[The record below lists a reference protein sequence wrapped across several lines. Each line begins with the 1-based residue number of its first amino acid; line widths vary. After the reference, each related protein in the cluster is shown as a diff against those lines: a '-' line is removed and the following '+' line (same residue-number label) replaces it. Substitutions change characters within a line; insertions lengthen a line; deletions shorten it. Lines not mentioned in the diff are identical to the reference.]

1 MIARPAIGLHLAAL
15 GAADADVLSGAPV
28 LDGIALLRLAVGH
41 TKPEDYRRMGLTHQA
56 ASTVLRRAALRSL
69 ARVGPFSLDFDSV
82 TTVGISILTA
92 VVTAVLAVA
101 GTYLTTRR
109 DLQLKFDESLRDLRI
124 GAYKE
129 LWEHLGQLAKY
140 DRPEALSKSQAQ
152 TLRDSLRTWYF
163 HTGGLVLSNSAR
175 QDYFT
180 MLDGL
185 ELVISRPEN
194 IISDQD
200 DEFLRILG
208 SRLRTAMT
216 RDVGTRRTF
225 IFRGDPEREEP
236 RLRRRTYKE
245 DGGRR
250 TLEISPKRRLNLAH
264 LMKLPPRV
272 IISGK
277 PDLTMTNAKLLQWDW
292 DPARRALT
300 VRVAAQPG
308 DGDAEERLFLLEEK
322 DRYIVDGPTGWSR
335 GEAAR
340 RAESV
345 IWHEYDR
352 TPGQGK

>member
-1 MIARPAIGLHLAAL
+1 
-15 GAADADVLSGAPV
+15 
-28 LDGIALLRLAVGH
+28 
-41 TKPEDYRRMGLTHQA
+41 
-56 ASTVLRRAALRSL
+56 
-69 ARVGPFSLDFDSV
+69 V
-82 TTVGISILTA
+82 TAFGISIITA

-129 LWEHLGQLAKY
+129 LWEHLGKLAKY
-140 DRPEALSKSQAQ
+140 GRPETLSKSQAQ

-163 HTGGLVLSNSAR
+163 HTGGLVLSSSTR

-185 ELVISRPEN
+185 ELVIGRREN

-225 IFRGDPEREEP
+225 IFRDDPEREEP
-236 RLRRRTYKE
+236 QLHKRTYLE
-245 DGGRR
+245 DGGSRM
-250 TLEISPKRRLNLAH
+250 LEISPKRRLNLAL
-264 LMKLPPRV
+264 LMRFPPRV
-272 IISGK
+272 ITSGK
-277 PDLTMTNAKLLQWDW
+277 PDLTMTNAKLLRWDW

-300 VRVAAQPG
+300 VHVAAG
-308 DGDAEERLFLLEEK
+308 YDDEEAEERLFLLEDK
-322 DRYIVDGPTGWSR
+322 DRYIVDGPRGWSR
-335 GEAAR
+335 GEAVH
-340 RAESV
+340 RAQSV
-345 IWHEYDR
+345 IWREYDH
-352 TPGQGK
+352 TPAQGE

>member
-1 MIARPAIGLHLAAL
+1 
-15 GAADADVLSGAPV
+15 
-28 LDGIALLRLAVGH
+28 
-41 TKPEDYRRMGLTHQA
+41 
-56 ASTVLRRAALRSL
+56 
-69 ARVGPFSLDFDSV
+69 V
-82 TTVGISILTA
+82 TTVGISIITA
-92 VVTAVLAVA
+92 VVTAVLAVT

-140 DRPEALSKSQAQ
+140 GRPEALSKSQAQ
-152 TLRDSLRTWYF
+152 TLRDSLRAWYF
-163 HTGGLVLSNSAR
+163 QAGGLVLSNSTR

-225 IFRGDPEREEP
+225 VFRGDPEREEP
-236 RLRRRTYKE
+236 RLYKRTYKE

-264 LMKLPPRV
+264 LIRFPPKV
-272 IISGK
+272 ITLGK
-277 PDLTMTNAKLLQWDW
+277 PDLTMTNAKLLRWDW

-300 VRVAAQPG
+300 VRVAESD
-308 DGDAEERLFLLEEK
+308 DGDAEERLFLLEDK

-335 GEAAR
+335 GEASR
-340 RAESV
+340 RAQSV

-352 TPGQGK
+352 TPTQGNNDGT

>member
-1 MIARPAIGLHLAAL
+1 
-15 GAADADVLSGAPV
+15 
-28 LDGIALLRLAVGH
+28 
-41 TKPEDYRRMGLTHQA
+41 
-56 ASTVLRRAALRSL
+56 
-69 ARVGPFSLDFDSV
+69 V
-82 TTVGISILTA
+82 TTVGISIITA

-109 DLQLKFDESLRDLRI
+109 DLQLKFDESLRDLRV

-129 LWEHLGQLAKY
+129 LWQHLGQLAKY
-140 DRPEALSKSQAQ
+140 GRPEALSKSQAQ

-163 HTGGLVLSNSAR
+163 HTGGLVLSSSTR

-185 ELVISRPEN
+185 ELVIGRPEN

-236 RLRRRTYKE
+236 PLHKRTYLE
-245 DGGRR
+245 DGGSR
-250 TLEISPKRRLNLAH
+250 TLEISPKRRLNLAQ
-264 LMKLPPRV
+264 LIRFPPRV
-272 IISGK
+272 IASGK
-277 PDLTMTNAKLLQWDW
+277 PDLRMTNAKLLRWDW

-300 VRVAAQPG
+300 VRVAAGPG
-308 DGDAEERLFLLEEK
+308 DGDVEERLFLLEDK
-322 DRYIVDGPTGWSR
+322 DRYIVDGPKGWGR
-335 GEAAR
+335 GEAVR
-340 RAESV
+340 RAQSV
-345 IWHEYDR
+345 IWREHDHTQAQSE
-352 TPGQGK
+352 

>member
-1 MIARPAIGLHLAAL
+1 M
-15 GAADADVLSGAPV
+15 
-28 LDGIALLRLAVGH
+28 
-41 TKPEDYRRMGLTHQA
+41 
-56 ASTVLRRAALRSL
+56 
-69 ARVGPFSLDFDSV
+69 
-82 TTVGISILTA
+82 
-92 VVTAVLAVA
+92 
-101 GTYLTTRR
+101 TTRR

-140 DRPEALSKSQAQ
+140 GRPEALSKSQAQ

-175 QDYFT
+175 QDYFS

-236 RLRRRTYKE
+236 RLYKRKYKE

-264 LMKLPPRV
+264 LIRFPPRL
-272 IISGK
+272 ITSGK
-277 PDLTMTNAKLLQWDW
+277 PDLTMTNAKLLRWDW

-300 VRVAAQPG
+300 VRVAAEPG

-335 GEAAR
+335 SEAVH
-340 RAESV
+340 RAQSV
-345 IWHEYDR
+345 IWREYDQ

>member
-1 MIARPAIGLHLAAL
+1 
-15 GAADADVLSGAPV
+15 
-28 LDGIALLRLAVGH
+28 
-41 TKPEDYRRMGLTHQA
+41 
-56 ASTVLRRAALRSL
+56 
-69 ARVGPFSLDFDSV
+69 V
-82 TTVGISILTA
+82 TTVGISIITA
-92 VVTAVLAVA
+92 AVTAVLAVA

-140 DRPEALSKSQAQ
+140 GRPEALSKSQAQ

-163 HTGGLVLSNSAR
+163 HAGGLVLSSSTR

-185 ELVISRPEN
+185 ELVVSRPDN
-194 IISDQD
+194 IISAQD

-216 RDVGTRRTF
+216 RDVGTHRTF

-236 RLRRRTYKE
+236 PLHKRTYKE

-250 TLEISPKRRLNLAH
+250 TLEIRPKRRLNLAH
-264 LMKLPPRV
+264 IVRFPPRV
-272 IISGK
+272 IASGK
-277 PDLTMTNAKLLQWDW
+277 PDLTMTNAKVVHWDW

-300 VRVAAQPG
+300 VRVAAGP
-308 DGDAEERLFLLEEK
+308 DGRDAEERLFLLEDK

-335 GEAAR
+335 GEAVR
-340 RAESV
+340 RADSV

-352 TPGQGK
+352 TPAQGK